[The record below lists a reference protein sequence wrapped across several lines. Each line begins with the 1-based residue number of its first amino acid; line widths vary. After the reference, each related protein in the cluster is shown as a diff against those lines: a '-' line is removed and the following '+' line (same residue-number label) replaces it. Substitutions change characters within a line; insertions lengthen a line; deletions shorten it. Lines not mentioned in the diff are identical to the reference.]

1 MYYPV
6 GWPKVLQFPQLESG
20 KLQQV
25 ICNLDKIL
33 CAILTS
39 DSLLIWYIKPCVPI
53 ICHRRCENSLEELG
67 NNVSV
72 QWKPDSSMLIVSTSK
87 SHLIVY
93 ELVVP
98 TNTKTLYELVE
109 SSYPTFKRESDELFI
124 KENIPPLIFSK
135 AYEFEIEGGISDVVA
150 IREELMIATC
160 DGKILRYSWQG
171 EEKRDFS
178 LNLKRIPFCTD
189 QQVIRAV
196 PLADPGVFVKNIKYS
211 PLLGGYAIVLNDGR
225 AGFLASTDSKF
236 DPNTVT
242 GIWAMHLEDATT
254 VALNHK
260 YKLIAFGRKNSHGI
274 LYNIDEMTGGLSEVH
289 KLILSTHDYPGFP
302 GSVTT
307 LRWTPDG
314 TALAMVWSFGGF
326 SIWSTFGAMI
336 MCSLCWDYG
345 IHVSDPVIQN
355 PLCIKSLDWTAEGY
369 QLWMINAEKRTERKS
384 DPEFAP
390 FPDKD
395 RNGAKK
401 ESKLFAFANK
411 ALVINFAKS
420 PMTVNP
426 CMSKQQHIYLQAE
439 DRIYI
444 NLGRISS
451 VNVDEETVILSTI
464 ENGINLHPPLPKND
478 CNNHLALMSAGAKS
492 WNTINIPH
500 SYIGNS
506 YPIRYTALDD
516 ECEYLAVAGRT
527 GIAHYSLIQ
536 RKWRLFGN
544 ETQEKDFIVT
554 GGLIWW
560 KGNIIMGVY
569 NFSLQ
574 QDEIRIYPKT
584 EKLDNL
590 YCRVEKIE
598 SQVILLNTYND
609 NLIVYTSDNSI
620 TLYTMKHSSPPAIS
634 SVTLTKRYEF
644 DCRDIQ
650 GFTFHPACVIL
661 VALTNIR
668 IETSRF
674 STNNRDSVPRE
685 TSVYPPSIPEAQQ
698 TSSLSI
704 IMNVHGRVM
713 MIKIEKDDTNEYH
726 RKLSLPTV
734 LVSNC
739 ETIWFPKDT
748 NLEKPHLTASLWL
761 YCGSHG
767 MKVWLPVF
775 PREGDEA
782 HTFMSRRIMLHFPL
796 NKFYPLAILFDDA
809 IILGAEN
816 DTILLGNDTNSTIS
830 LPYSTL
836 ERTSLLFLH
845 PILRQLIKRNLG
857 FHAWEIARTCMM
869 LPYFSHTL
877 ELLLHEVLEEEA
889 TSTEPIPDA
898 LLPSIVSFIQ
908 EFPVYHQTIGR
919 CARKTEVALWP
930 HLFSTVGS
938 PRALFTECLN
948 CGDLDTAATYLLILQ
963 NLEPPSVA
971 QNHATLLLDAAL
983 DQTYFN
989 LVKEL
994 VRFLKRIDPDD
1005 AGGPR
1010 QLSTTNP
1017 SYGPVSHKVEGPE
1030 DEISILLGTLQ
1041 VPRTRSASVPIKTT
1055 SSPKEKISNNSIN
1068 TSSHRPGDVT
1078 KNTNQNRTRKTSS
1091 GGSKDA
1097 DKSSSLE
1104 YLSPDEFYIDVI
1116 LQRHA
1121 RKLLSNCRL
1130 FDLGT
1135 FAAQL
1140 DFHTVTWLKKEANR
1154 AARLDNYL
1162 QALKKIH
1169 ADFNWPF
1176 PIFFPN
1182 SVMETENGINT
1193 TSSSSLV
1200 APSQSEDEISSSSG
1214 LPQVQV
1220 DSGYQSRPPTENGR
1234 EVGGGELG
1242 ILSEKTINAMLRPHS
1257 GYRED
1262 LSIASEDV
1270 SSIAG
1275 GIEDNSVLEE
1285 WANKSESISKTV
1297 LSKNENFVQQDV
1309 EKKGSPRS
1317 EVQLRYLLQIMMEA
1331 NCLEIA
1337 SLISV
1342 VLKDYLAL
1350 IRIVN
1355 AARSPPNDKTVVSR
1369 LYQNLKAIEA
1379 WAQSEC
1385 HGYTPFFNRIQPQ
1398 LNSLKAFLLQMPQV
1412 PNIPR
1417 QSSANSSL
1425 LKGGANKHLN
1435 LNRSLS
1441 MGDYPKD
1448 PGVKID
1454 LSKYSP
1460 SKKSHYDATES
1471 NDIKEKGSSP
1481 SEEIV
1486 ELPTVDEDGS
1496 CIIS

>member
-98 TNTKTLYELVE
+98 TNTK
-109 SSYPTFKRESDELFI
+109 
-124 KENIPPLIFSK
+124 NPLRI

-336 MCSLCWDYG
+336 IILF
-345 IHVSDPVIQN
+345 V
-355 PLCIKSLDWTAEGY
+355 LKSLDWTAEGY

-401 ESKLFAFANK
+401 R
-411 ALVINFAKS
+411 S

-451 VNVDEETVILSTI
+451 VNVDEET
-464 ENGINLHPPLPKND
+464 ND

-554 GGLIWW
+554 EL
-560 KGNIIMGVY
+560 K
-569 NFSLQ
+569 
-574 QDEIRIYPKT
+574 
-584 EKLDNL
+584 
-590 YCRVEKIE
+590 KIE

-857 FHAWEIARTCMM
+857 FHAWEIALSFRNF
-869 LPYFSHTL
+869 LYIIK
-877 ELLLHEVLEEEA
+877 LLGDVLVKRK
-889 TSTEPIPDA
+889 SLCGPIC
-898 LLPSIVSFIQ
+898 FQ
-908 EFPVYHQTIGR
+908 
-919 CARKTEVALWP
+919 
-930 HLFSTVGS
+930 TVGS

-1104 YLSPDEFYIDVI
+1104 
-1116 LQRHA
+1116 
-1121 RKLLSNCRL
+1121 L